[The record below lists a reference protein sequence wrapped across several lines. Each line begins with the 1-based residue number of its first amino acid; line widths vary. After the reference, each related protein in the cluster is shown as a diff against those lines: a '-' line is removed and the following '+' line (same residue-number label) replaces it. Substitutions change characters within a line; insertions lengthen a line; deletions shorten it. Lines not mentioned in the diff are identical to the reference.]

1 MILMDKVFKR
11 MLCDNPDK
19 TDDENKVIQ
28 NKY

>member
-11 MLCDNPDK
+11 MLFDNPDK